1 MKSHLHLNIRI
12 KAKDKLMKWDVV
24 LNPVFFMYHNAFEV
38 KVVEGPLSSSI
49 FCCKIS
55 DFEYNW
61 YAKLQ
66 IWFIWKIYWCRN
78 VFWRYVR
85 YQFPAKVRR
94 YFKNRNQKGSDDLP
108 FQGVSWHYHQRD
120 AAMRSADDRKL
131 TYRCCCVSGADQ
143 MHTLSI
149 QH

>member
-66 IWFIWKIYWCRN
+66 PVCLNANTNYCWNCGFCTHHDIHGQN
-78 VFWRYVR
+78 
-85 YQFPAKVRR
+85 
-94 YFKNRNQKGSDDLP
+94 
-108 FQGVSWHYHQRD
+108 
-120 AAMRSADDRKL
+120 
-131 TYRCCCVSGADQ
+131 
-143 MHTLSI
+143 
-149 QH
+149 

>member
-85 YQFPAKVRR
+85 YHFPAKVRR
-94 YFKNRNQKGSDDLP
+94 FFKNRNQKGSDDLP
-108 FQGVSWHYHQRD
+108 F
-120 AAMRSADDRKL
+120 
-131 TYRCCCVSGADQ
+131 
-143 MHTLSI
+143 
-149 QH
+149 